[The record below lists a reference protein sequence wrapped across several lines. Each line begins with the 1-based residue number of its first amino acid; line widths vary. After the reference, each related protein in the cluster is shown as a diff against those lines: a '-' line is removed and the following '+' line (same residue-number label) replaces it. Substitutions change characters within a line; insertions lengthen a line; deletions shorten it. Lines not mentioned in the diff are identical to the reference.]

1 MFLGGSSM
9 KFLYVDVEH
18 GTVVALFRNTNEE
31 VIKLNIRNLQILV
44 QKERYVLNS
53 NILPELLEALHAV
66 GKYQKANRPW
76 WMRIFW

>member
-1 MFLGGSSM
+1 VFLGGSSM

-18 GTVVALFRNTNEE
+18 RTVVALFRNTNEE